1 MGDPAVLRFLSF
13 QGRQDLGLSDY
24 CLLDW
29 PAGWRVFII
38 GFSCLPF
45 FFFFNSF
52 CFLSFDLCLL
62 VRVKDNGGSFLI
74 FVCVICCFTSVFVF
88 ILSVSFLSIRVYIE
102 SDGYMR
108 ELSEFFLYSLN
119 SLYIVMI
126 IFNWI
131 YICGK

>member
-24 CLLDW
+24 CLDW

-45 FFFFNSF
+45 FYSF

-74 FVCVICCFTSVFVF
+74 FVCVICCFTFVFVF